1 MKRSATSSAFSGT
14 KRPKAAAEPPSEA
27 PVARDAG
34 ILSAAAVRALASD
47 LGVLSTHVEGCVR
60 LLAEGHTVPFIAR
73 YRQPETGGMSPP
85 LLRRI
90 DAASRD
96 AASLVARCDAVV
108 AALRKTDRLTAQLE
122 AALRAAPTLA
132 ALEDVYAPH
141 KSKPC
146 SLAERARALGCEPA
160 AQAIWRATI
169 DDSGLSQALRAAA
182 AGSGAR
188 SNEGGTEAALREGT

>member
-1 MKRSATSSAFSGT
+1 MLPSPRVARNGKPDTGKIREDGNIYYTNICVCMKRSATASAVSGT
-14 KRPKAAAEPPSEA
+14 KRPKAAADPPSERA

-47 LGVLSTHVEGCVR
+47 LDALPTHVEGCVR

-73 YRQPETGGMSPP
+73 YRQPETGGMAPP

-96 AASLVARCDAVV
+96 AASLAARCDAVV
-108 AALRKTDRLTAQLE
+108 AALLKTDRLTAQLE

-160 AQAIWRATI
+160 AQAR
-169 DDSGLSQALRAAA
+169 QAL
-182 AGSGAR
+182 
-188 SNEGGTEAALREGT
+188 

>member
-1 MKRSATSSAFSGT
+1 MCMKRGATASAVSGT
-14 KRPKAAAEPPSEA
+14 KRPKAAADPPSERA

-47 LGVLSTHVEGCVR
+47 LDALPTHVEGCVR

-73 YRQPETGGMSPP
+73 YRQPETGGMAPP

-96 AASLVARCDAVV
+96 AASLAARCDAVV

-160 AQAIWRATI
+160 AQAR
-169 DDSGLSQALRAAA
+169 QAL
-182 AGSGAR
+182 
-188 SNEGGTEAALREGT
+188 